1 VSETTTEPKV
11 TDVDSALSSI
21 LEPVQEETTE
31 AVIEE
36 EQITE
41 EETEEVEATA
51 ESDIEEEVESQE
63 EVEEVDE
70 EIYASEDDENHLED
84 ASQEELQR
92 FTVKVN
98 GKEEEVTLDDLK
110 QGYSGQKYVQQGM
123 QDAASQKKEAEAVYA
138 ALTNERQQLAE
149 LYQSLQNGNI
159 SAPPEK
165 PTKELFDAD
174 PIGYMKQN
182 LEYEEQKAQY
192 DAQMAQLQQVSQK
205 SSEAEAN
212 AKQAY
217 LQEQMQV
224 LQRKIPE
231 FADSKQ
237 ATALKEELVQYGTTH
252 YGYTTEEISQIT
264 DARAIEVLYDASRY
278 QATLKGKSQAKQK
291 LKSAKPMM
299 KPGAKKQP
307 TSNAK
312 VRSRQKAKLRDSGS
326 IDDALGLI
334 LNS

>member
-1 VSETTTEPKV
+1 MSETTEPKV
-11 TDVDSALSSI
+11 TDVDSAISSI

-31 AVIEE
+31 AIIED

-51 ESDIEEEVESQE
+51 ESDIEEEVEE
-63 EVEEVDE
+63 EVEEAEE

-84 ASQEELQR
+84 ASQEEPER
-92 FTVKVN
+92 FTVKVD
-98 GKEEEVTLDDLK
+98 GQETQVTLDDLK

-123 QDAASQKKEAEAVYA
+123 QDVAAQKKEAEAVYT

-159 SAPPEK
+159 AAPPEK

-192 DAQMAQLQQVSQK
+192 DAQMAQLHQVSQK
-205 SSEAEAN
+205 SSEAEAT

-217 LQEQMQV
+217 LKEQMQV

-231 FADSKQ
+231 FADSKR
-237 ATALKEELVQYGTTH
+237 ATALKEELVQYGTNH
-252 YGYTTEEISQIT
+252 YGYSTEEISQIT

-278 QATLKGKSQAKQK
+278 QATLKGKSKAKQK

-307 TSNAK
+307 TPNAK
-312 VRSRQKAKLRDSGS
+312 VRSRQKAKLRESGS

>member
-1 VSETTTEPKV
+1 MSETTEPKV

-51 ESDIEEEVESQE
+51 ESDIEEEVEE
-63 EVEEVDE
+63 EVEEAEE

-84 ASQEELQR
+84 ASQEEPEMQNTY
-92 FTVKVN
+92 TVKVD
-98 GKEEEVTLDDLK
+98 GVEQQVTLDDLK

-123 QDAASQKKEAEAVYA
+123 QDVAAQKKEAEAVYT

-159 SAPPEK
+159 AAPPEK

-182 LEYEEQKAQY
+182 MEYEEQKAQY

-205 SSEAEAN
+205 SSEAEAT

-217 LQEQMQV
+217 LKEQMQI
-224 LQRKIPE
+224 LQREIPE
-231 FADSKQ
+231 FADSKR
-237 ATALKEELVQYGTTH
+237 ATALKEQLVTYGTNH

-264 DARAIEVLYDASRY
+264 DHRAIKVLHDAMRY

-312 VRSRQKAKLRDSGS
+312 VRSRQKAKLRESGS

>member
-1 VSETTTEPKV
+1 MSETTEPKV

-31 AVIEE
+31 AIIED

-51 ESDIEEEVESQE
+51 ESDIEEEVEE
-63 EVEEVDE
+63 EVEEAEE

-84 ASQEELQR
+84 ASQEEPEMQNTY
-92 FTVKVN
+92 TVKVD
-98 GKEEEVTLDDLK
+98 GVEQQVTLDDLK

-123 QDAASQKKEAEAVYA
+123 QDVAAQKKEAEAVYT

-182 LEYEEQKAQY
+182 MEYEEQKAQY

-205 SSEAEAN
+205 SSEAEAT

-217 LQEQMQV
+217 LKEQMQI
-224 LQRKIPE
+224 LQREIPE
-231 FADSKQ
+231 FADSKR
-237 ATALKEELVQYGTTH
+237 ATALKEQLVTYGTNH
-252 YGYTTEEISQIT
+252 YGYSTEEISQIT
-264 DARAIEVLYDASRY
+264 DHRAIKVLHDAMRY

-307 TSNAK
+307 TPNAK
-312 VRSRQKAKLRDSGS
+312 VRSRQKAKLRESGS